1 MKNFKKNKGKLI
13 VLLLIV
19 LLFTGCTKALKNT
32 DGKVVTNPTT
42 GQSLTEN
49 ILCQPTDASTKKLYE
64 DNKVDVN
71 SLPTCKNYG
80 LSELKNYDGL
90 WSTIFVK
97 TLAWVLLKVGN
108 LVRSYGLSLILV
120 SLIIRLITFPFTKK
134 TAMQSELIKEA
145 QPELKRLEKKYEGKD
160 DQDSMMKKSQEMAAI
175 YKKYKINPVT
185 GCLFA
190 LIQIPVFIA
199 FLEAI
204 NRVPA
209 IFEEKFLIWQLGTT
223 PMMGV
228 QNGVT
233 SAICYILLTVVVG
246 VTTYFSLK
254 LNSTNNPGNEQAEQM
269 NKIMFFMILFMSV
282 FMTSALNI
290 YWITTNLF
298 TVVQNILVKKAKD
311 KEKDKRKKVK

>member
-1 MKNFKKNKGKLI
+1 MDKLKKSRGKLLI
-13 VLLLIV
+13 LLLVV
-19 LLFTGCTKALKNT
+19 LLFTGCTKQLKGK
-32 DGKVVTNPTT
+32 DGKIVTNPKT

-49 ILCQPTDASTKKLYE
+49 ILCQPTNADTKKLYE
-64 DNKVDVN
+64 DNNVDVN
-71 SLPTCKNYG
+71 SLPRCSEYG
-80 LSELKNYDGL
+80 FSQLRNYDGL

-97 TLAWVLLKVGN
+97 TLAWLLLKIGT
-108 LVRSYGLSLILV
+108 LVKSYGLSLILV
-120 SLIIRLITFPFTKK
+120 SLGIRLIAFPLTKK

-145 QPELKRLEKKYEGKD
+145 QPELKRLEKKYEGKEG
-160 DQDSMMKKSQEMAAI
+160 QDSMMKKSQEMAAI
-175 YKKYKINPVT
+175 YKKYKINPIT

-190 LIQIPVFIA
+190 LIQIPIFIA

-209 IFEEKFLIWQLGTT
+209 IFEEKFLVWQLGTT
-223 PMMGV
+223 PMVGIQGGV
-228 QNGVT
+228 VEII
-233 SAICYILLTVVVG
+233 SYVILTALVG

-290 YWITTNLF
+290 YWIVTNLF
-298 TVVQNILVKKAKD
+298 TVVQNILVKKSKD
-311 KEKDKRKKVK
+311 DRKKAK

>member
-1 MKNFKKNKGKLI
+1 MNYIKKNRGRFI

-19 LLFTGCTKALKNT
+19 LLFTGCTKQLKGS
-32 DGKVVTNPTT
+32 DGKVVTNPET

-49 ILCQPTDASTKKLYE
+49 IFCQPKDKDILKLYE
-64 DNKVDVN
+64 ENGVDVN
-71 SLPTCKNYG
+71 SLPQCQSFG
-80 LSELKNYDGL
+80 LRNIQEYDGL
-90 WSTIFVK
+90 WSTIIVR
-97 TLAWVLLKVGN
+97 TLAWVILKIGSIVK
-108 LVRSYGLSLILV
+108 SYGLSLIIV
-120 SLIIRLITFPFTKK
+120 SLTIRLVAFPFTKK

-145 QPELKRLEKKYEGKD
+145 QPELNRLEKKYAGKE
-160 DQDSMMKKSQEMAAI
+160 DQESMMQKSREMAAI

-190 LIQIPVFIA
+190 IIQLPVFIA

-223 PMMGV
+223 PMMGLTG
-228 QNGVT
+228 GVLP
-233 SAICYILLTVVVG
+233 AIGYILLTALVG
-246 VTTYFSLK
+246 VTTFFSLK
-254 LNSTNNPGNEQAEQM
+254 LNSTSNPDNKQAEQM

-290 YWITTNLF
+290 YWIVTNLF
-298 TVVQNILVKKAKD
+298 TVIQNILVK
-311 KEKDKRKKVK
+311 KEKDKRKKA